1 MTLQTK
7 KLFRFLSGLDHYDAS
22 KRRAAAESLFGG
34 DERAVYPLIKALK
47 DINPGVQDAAMRSL
61 ISIGG
66 ESTAY
71 MVLPLLREDSYLRNT
86 AMIILKS
93 IGKPVVPLLYP
104 LFKDK
109 DDDIRKF
116 SIDLLNDIRE
126 GVVPEEIFPL
136 MSDPNP
142 NVRASAAKSA
152 GIFGCRD
159 AVPFLIKALCDEEWV
174 CFSALESLAMI
185 RDESTAGTIATLLDS
200 PHDAVRYAAIE
211 ALGCIGYPPS
221 ADLLMKH
228 LSNAEGFEKRATI
241 KSLVRIGITPSMS
254 GISGLLMDIFKTG
267 DWDERLIILK
277 GIVALKDDRTVRDII
292 DIAGSLDPADPD
304 SEEKLFI
311 VRDALKNFGCS
322 DVLLNMLKD
331 PSVKYRGKVIAI
343 DVISGLKCHKA
354 VPSLIKLIE
363 KDLRDVRRASISA
376 LAAMHGDEAKQ
387 ALVDAINDYDS
398 HVRKAAIAALGV
410 IRDRISFGPVLNLL
424 KKEKYRDVIEEAVKT
439 LFTLDA
445 EKFLSNIHELDDSV
459 REIAGRLQQEQ

>member
-1 MTLQTK
+1 MMVHPKRLE
-7 KLFRFLSGLDHYDAS
+7 KLLKDITHPDAS
-22 KRRAAAESLFGG
+22 RRRSAADALSEG
-34 DERAVYPLIKALK
+34 DERSVYPLIRALR
-47 DINPGVQDAAMRSL
+47 DENPGVQDAAMRAL

-93 IGKPVVPLLYP
+93 IGRPAVPLLYP

-116 SIDLLNDIRE
+116 TIDLLNDIRD
-126 GVVPEEIFPL
+126 GVSPEEIFT
-136 MSDPNP
+136 MISDPNP

-152 GIFGCRD
+152 GIFGCRE
-159 AVPFLIKALCDEEWV
+159 AVPFLIGALCDEEWV
-174 CFSALESLAMI
+174 CFSALESLAI
-185 RDESTAGTIATLLDS
+185 LGDESSAAHIATLLDS

-211 ALGCIGYPPS
+211 ALGSIGSPASVDP
-221 ADLLMKH
+221 LVKH
-228 LSNAEGFEKRATI
+228 LSNVDSFEKRATI

-254 GISGLLMDIFKTG
+254 GISDLLIEIFRTG
-267 DWDERLIILK
+267 DWDERLIILN
-277 GIVALKDDRTVRDII
+277 GIVALKDDRAVRDII
-292 DIAGSLDPADPD
+292 DIAGSLDPADPE

-311 VRDALKNFGCS
+311 VRDALKNFGCT
-322 DVLLNMLKD
+322 DVLLNILND
-331 PSVKYRGKVIAI
+331 PSVKFRGKVIAI
-343 DVISGLKCHKA
+343 DVIGALKCHEA

-363 KDLRDVRRASISA
+363 KDLRDVRRASITA
-376 LAAMHGDEAKQ
+376 LAVMHGDEAKQ

-410 IRDRISFGPVLNLL
+410 IGDKISFDPVLHLL
-424 KKEKYRDVIEEAVKT
+424 RKEQYRDVIEEAVKT
-439 LFTLDA
+439 LFALDA

-459 REIAGRLQQEQ
+459 REIAGWLQQG